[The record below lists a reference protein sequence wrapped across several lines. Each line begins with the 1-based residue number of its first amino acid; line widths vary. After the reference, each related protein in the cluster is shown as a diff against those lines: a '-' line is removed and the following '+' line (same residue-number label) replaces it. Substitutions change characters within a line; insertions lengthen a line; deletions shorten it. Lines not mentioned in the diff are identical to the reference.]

1 MSEELKP
8 CPFCGARAVAQGIWG
23 DRRMSVRCM
32 ACDASG
38 PSTDTVPEV
47 CIEPHRFVQAAIA
60 AWNTRAPAPEMA
72 EALEGLL
79 DALVVHEEMPGAKA
93 WSMTTAVPFAMDRAR
108 AALAKARGR

>member
-79 DALVVHEEMPGAKA
+79 AVAD
-93 WSMTTAVPFAMDRAR
+93 MTTFSDQYPGECEAAR
-108 AALAKARGR
+108 AALAKARGQ